1 MRIGII
7 GAGTWGMALARMLS
21 NSGHGVQV
29 WSPHPAT
36 VDRLAATRT
45 QKNLPDMIIPEA
57 VRFTKEMEEVCKDKE
72 MLVFAV
78 PSVYVRSAMHLP
90 VSKLL
95 SDCPCKVHCFARVVN
110 ICPFP
115 K

>member
-29 WSPHPAT
+29 WSPHPET
-36 VDRLAATRT
+36 VERLAATRT

-57 VRFTKEMEEVCKDKE
+57 V
-72 MLVFAV
+72 
-78 PSVYVRSAMHLP
+78 
-90 VSKLL
+90 
-95 SDCPCKVHCFARVVN
+95 
-110 ICPFP
+110 
-115 K
+115 